1 MVLKKWDD
9 LHRDEQI
16 KLLIEYGYHLDQL
29 PPTCSMES
37 KEIRLRDWLAE
48 QNVEYVVG
56 ELSNGSVNGS

>member
-1 MVLKKWDD
+1 MKSWED

-16 KLLIEYGYHLDQL
+16 KLLIHYGHYLDEL

-48 QNVEYVVG
+48 QNVEYGVTQ
-56 ELSNGSVNGS
+56 LTSN